1 MESLNALIQ
10 GMGLMHL
17 GAGQAV
23 MLLVSLL
30 LLWLAIARKF
40 EPLLLLPI
48 GFGGLLSNIP
58 EAGLALTALE
68 SLLAHHDAGQLAVI
82 AAKLH
87 CTPDVHAIREAL
99 ALALPSVQ
107 GQMED
112 LAGVLAIF
120 YKVAIGSGIAPLV
133 IFMGVGAM
141 TDFGPLLANPRTLLL
156 GAAAQFG
163 IFATVLGAL
172 TLNYFGIIS
181 FTLPQAAAI
190 GIIGGAD
197 GPTAIYLSGKL
208 APELLGA
215 IAVAAYSYMAL
226 VPLIQP
232 PIMKALTSEKER
244 KIRMVQLRTVSKREK
259 ILFPAVLLLLVALL
273 LPDAAP
279 LLGMFCFGNLMR
291 ESGVVERLSDTV
303 QNGLINIVTIF
314 LGLSV
319 GAKLVADK
327 FLQPQTLGILVLGVI
342 AFCVGT
348 AAGVLMAKLLNLCSR
363 NKINPLIGSAGVSAV
378 PMAARVSN
386 KVGLESDAQN
396 FLLMHA
402 MGPNVAGVIG
412 SAIAA
417 GVMLKYVL
425 AM

>member
-1 MESLNALIQ
+1 
-10 GMGLMHL
+10 
-17 GAGQAV
+17 
-23 MLLVSLL
+23 
-30 LLWLAIARKF
+30 
-40 EPLLLLPI
+40 
-48 GFGGLLSNIP
+48 
-58 EAGLALTALE
+58 
-68 SLLAHHDAGQLAVI
+68 
-82 AAKLH
+82 
-87 CTPDVHAIREAL
+87 
-99 ALALPSVQ
+99 
-107 GQMED
+107 
-112 LAGVLAIF
+112 
-120 YKVAIGSGIAPLV
+120 
-133 IFMGVGAM
+133 
-141 TDFGPLLANPRTLLL
+141 
-156 GAAAQFG
+156 
-163 IFATVLGAL
+163 
-172 TLNYFGIIS
+172 
-181 FTLPQAAAI
+181 
-190 GIIGGAD
+190 
-197 GPTAIYLSGKL
+197 
-208 APELLGA
+208 
-215 IAVAAYSYMAL
+215 MAL

-303 QNGLINIVTIF
+303 QN
-314 LGLSV
+314 
-319 GAKLVADK
+319 
-327 FLQPQTLGILVLGVI
+327 
-342 AFCVGT
+342 
-348 AAGVLMAKLLNLCSR
+348 LCSKH
-363 NKINPLIGSAGVSAV
+363 KINPLIGSAGVSAV

>member
-17 GAGQAV
+17 GFGQAV

-68 SLLAHHDAGQLAVI
+68 SLLAHHDPAQLAVI

-87 CTPDVHAIREAL
+87 CAPDVHAIKD

-107 GQMED
+107 GQMESLAVD
-112 LAGVLAIF
+112 MGYSAGVLAIF

-156 GAAAQFG
+156 G
-163 IFATVLGAL
+163 
-172 TLNYFGIIS
+172 
-181 FTLPQAAAI
+181 AAI

-232 PIMKALTSEKER
+232 PIMKALTTNKER

-303 QNGLINIVTIF
+303 QNALINIVTIF

-327 FLQPQTLGILVLGVI
+327 FLQPQTLGILLLGVI

-348 AAGVLMAKLLNLCSR
+348 AAGVLMAKLLNRFSK
-363 NKINPLIGSAGVSAV
+363 NPINPLIGSAGVSAV

-386 KVGLESDAQN
+386 KVGLEADGQN

>member
-1 MESLNALIQ
+1 MESLNALLQ

-17 GAGQAV
+17 GIGQAI

-30 LLWLAIARKF
+30 LLWLAIAKKF

-58 EAGLALTALE
+58 EAGMALTALE

-82 AAKLH
+82 AAKLN
-87 CTPDVHAIREAL
+87 CAPDVHAIKEAL

-107 GQMED
+107 GQMES
-112 LAGVLAIF
+112 LAVDMGYTPGVLALF
-120 YKVAIGSGIAPLV
+120 YKVAIGSGVAPLV

-141 TDFGPLLANPRTLLL
+141 TDFGL
-156 GAAAQFG
+156 
-163 IFATVLGAL
+163 
-172 TLNYFGIIS
+172 IS

-232 PIMKALTSEKER
+232 PIMKLLTTEKER

-259 ILFPAVLLLLVALL
+259 ILFPVVLLLLVALL

-327 FLQPQTLGILVLGVI
+327 FLQPQTLGILLLGVI
-342 AFCVGT
+342 AFGIGT
-348 AAGVLMAKLLNLCSR
+348 AAGVLMAKLLNLCSK

>member
-1 MESLNALIQ
+1 MESLNALLQ

-17 GAGQAV
+17 GAGQAI

-30 LLWLAIARKF
+30 LLWLAIAKKF

-58 EAGLALTALE
+58 EAGMALTALE

-82 AAKLH
+82 AAKLN
-87 CTPDVHAIREAL
+87 CAPDVHAIKEAL

-112 LAGVLAIF
+112 LAVDMGYSAGVLAIF

-156 GAAAQFG
+156 GA
-163 IFATVLGAL
+163 L
-172 TLNYFGIIS
+172 TLNYFGLIS

-232 PIMKALTSEKER
+232 PIMKALTTEKER

-327 FLQPQTLGILVLGVI
+327 FLQPQTLGILLLGVI
-342 AFCVGT
+342 AFGIGT
-348 AAGVLMAKLLNLCSR
+348 AAGVLMAKLMNLCSK

-386 KVGLESDAQN
+386 KVGLESDPQN